1 MNKTVIMLLNLALW
15 LGVACH
21 ADAEPLFAKVATTAP
36 ANHPTVEALRFFKN
50 DLAAASN
57 GQITI
62 QVFSD
67 DELGSAL
74 QLLNGLQFGS
84 IEMGVLSSEM
94 FAASFPSLQT
104 ILMPY
109 VFRDPTHTF
118 RVLDGP
124 IGKDLLQELT
134 QANLIGLGFL
144 MADSRHFLM
153 KTDALTRPANAAG
166 REIGLFRVC
175 PAAECH
181 DVTLNL
187 MQDALAALGAT
198 PKVIGIDAAAAFLT
212 QETTEGIELPL
223 SFLPQLMPSA
233 SDAKQLILDAHLVVP
248 DILVVSQR
256 WFARLSPEQQ
266 QQLRRSAAKMI
277 QLQREIVNERGQ
289 QTTLDFESSG
299 MMLHFIEQDTFF
311 QAIQPMYEKKIQ
323 EFGAGFEE
331 MLRSISAV
339 H

>member
-1 MNKTVIMLLNLALW
+1 MKKTVILLLNLAVW
-15 LGVACH
+15 LCVAGNGS
-21 ADAEPLFAKVATTAP
+21 AEPLFAKVATTAS
-36 ANHPTVEALRFFKN
+36 ANHPTTEALRFFKK
-50 DLAAASN
+50 DLASASN

-62 QVFSD
+62 QVFSG

-109 VFRDPTHTF
+109 VFRDPTHKF

-134 QANLIGLGFL
+134 HANLIGLGFL
-144 MADSRHFLM
+144 MADSRYFLA
-153 KTDALTRPANAAG
+153 KTDALTRPENAAG
-166 REIGLFRVC
+166 LEIGLFRVC

-181 DVTLNL
+181 DVTLEL
-187 MQDALAALGAT
+187 MQNMLTTLGAT
-198 PKVIGIDAAAAFLT
+198 PKVIDINAAADFLT
-212 QETTEGIELPL
+212 QETTEGIELPS
-223 SFLPQLMPSA
+223 SFMPQLMPSA
-233 SDAKQLILDAHLVVP
+233 ADAKQLILDAHLVVP
-248 DILVVSQR
+248 DMLVVSQR
-256 WFARLSPEQQ
+256 WFEQLSAEQQ

-277 QLQREIVNERGQ
+277 QLQREIVNERSQ
-289 QTTLDFESSG
+289 QMALDFESSG
-299 MMLHFIEQDTFF
+299 MTLQFIEQEAFF
-311 QAIQPMYEKKIQ
+311 QAIQPMYEEKIQ

-331 MLRSISAV
+331 TLRSINAV

>member
-1 MNKTVIMLLNLALW
+1 M
-15 LGVACH
+15 
-21 ADAEPLFAKVATTAP
+21 
-36 ANHPTVEALRFFKN
+36 
-50 DLAAASN
+50 
-57 GQITI
+57 
-62 QVFSD
+62 
-67 DELGSAL
+67 
-74 QLLNGLQFGS
+74 
-84 IEMGVLSSEM
+84 
-94 FAASFPSLQT
+94 
-104 ILMPY
+104 
-109 VFRDPTHTF
+109 
-118 RVLDGP
+118 
-124 IGKDLLQELT
+124 
-134 QANLIGLGFL
+134 
-144 MADSRHFLM
+144 
-153 KTDALTRPANAAG
+153 
-166 REIGLFRVC
+166 
-175 PAAECH
+175 
-181 DVTLNL
+181 
-187 MQDALAALGAT
+187 
-198 PKVIGIDAAAAFLT
+198 IGIDAAAAFLT

-223 SFLPQLMPSA
+223 SLLPQLMPSA
-233 SDAKQLILDAHLVVP
+233 ADDAKQLILDAHLVVP